1 MSIISSIAS
10 KDVKD
15 LIKQIETG
23 EIQVYFLLTN

>member
-15 LIKQIETG
+15 LIKQIKTG

>member
-15 LIKQIETG
+15 LIKRIKTG
-23 EIQVYFLLTN
+23 EIQVYFIN

>member
-23 EIQVYFLLTN
+23 EIQVDFIN

>member
-15 LIKQIETG
+15 LIKQIKTG
-23 EIQVYFLLTN
+23 EIQIDFIN

>member
-15 LIKQIETG
+15 LIKQIEIG
-23 EIQVYFLLTN
+23 EIQIDFIN

>member
-15 LIKQIETG
+15 LIKQIKTG
-23 EIQVYFLLTN
+23 EIQVYFIN